1 MNHAPLNQIATLS
14 NEELTRQ
21 SSRARG
27 NAAHCEALGKSEA
40 AKWWADEAER
50 FEEEAETPAR
60 LLGGLTTVAP
70 GSVAH
75 ALLGSVD
82 GESFTAGDLAEIAR
96 SSEPYVR
103 KCLKL
108 LEEEG
113 LAEFDLATTESGRV
127 AKFWLATE
135 EGSHVCALLDLLVR
149 RTRQCAKGIA

>member
-21 SSRARG
+21 FSRPRT
-27 NAAHCEALGKSEA
+27 NAAHCLALGKSEA
-40 AKWWADEAER
+40 AKWWAKEAER

-60 LLGGLTTVAP
+60 LLGGLTTITP

-82 GESFTAGDLAEIAR
+82 GESFTAGDLAPLAR

-108 LEEEG
+108 LVEEG
-113 LAEFDLATTESGRV
+113 LAEFDLATTERGRT

-149 RTRQCAKGIA
+149 RK